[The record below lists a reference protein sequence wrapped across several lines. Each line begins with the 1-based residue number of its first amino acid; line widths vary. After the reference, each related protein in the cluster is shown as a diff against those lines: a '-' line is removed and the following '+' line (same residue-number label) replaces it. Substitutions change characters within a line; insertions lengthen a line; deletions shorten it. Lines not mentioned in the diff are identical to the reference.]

1 MVFQDPY
8 TALNPCLTAG
18 QALEEALRGA
28 GRKRSRADQA
38 LQPGERIGAML
49 ELVGLRREDADRYP
63 REFSGGQRQRICIA
77 RALITEPELLICDEA
92 LSSLDAGAR
101 EQILALLLDV
111 QKKTGIACLFISHDM
126 HVVRQ
131 ISGRIGVMYG
141 GSMVET
147 GRTKA
152 VCSDPW
158 HPYTKQLIE
167 SVPEPD
173 PLKAA
178 KLKGTPLK
186 ETSGGDGRRG
196 LMFRKKHPPAGCPF
210 AGHCG
215 YALECCTAETPDVQ
229 IFGEREVRCFLYSE
243 EHSGRR
249 SEGYEMTSQI

>member
-1 MVFQDPY
+1 
-8 TALNPCLTAG
+8 
-18 QALEEALRGA
+18 
-28 GRKRSRADQA
+28 
-38 LQPGERIGAML
+38 
-49 ELVGLRREDADRYP
+49 
-63 REFSGGQRQRICIA
+63 
-77 RALITEPELLICDEA
+77 
-92 LSSLDAGAR
+92 
-101 EQILALLLDV
+101 
-111 QKKTGIACLFISHDM
+111 
-126 HVVRQ
+126 
-131 ISGRIGVMYG
+131 
-141 GSMVET
+141 MVET

-178 KLKGTPLK
+178 KLKGAPLK

-196 LMFRKKHPPAGCPF
+196 MMFRKKHPPAGCPF
-210 AGHCG
+210 AGRCG

-243 EHSGRR
+243 EPSGKR